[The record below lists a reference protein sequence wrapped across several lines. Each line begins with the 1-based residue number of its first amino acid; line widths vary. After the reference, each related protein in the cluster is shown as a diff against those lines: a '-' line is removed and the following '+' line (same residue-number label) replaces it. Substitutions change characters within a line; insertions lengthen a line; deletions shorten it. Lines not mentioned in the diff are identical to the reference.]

1 MVQNNVAKRIA
12 KNTVAL
18 FASQMIGT
26 IFALVLS
33 IFIARSL
40 GDVLFGRYSFVIAFT
55 GFFAVFLDLG
65 YDTLLIRDVSRNKS
79 QANRY
84 LNNILM
90 IRSLL
95 SLLIFGIIVVTIN
108 VLGYPAEIKNIVYL
122 FSIYI
127 LIVSLSTVFRVT
139 FRAFEKMEYD
149 AFIKIFASIIRLSLG
164 FLVLFFGYGLIALG
178 LVFLISAVVN
188 LLISFLIC
196 ERKIV
201 KSKTEMDFGFL
212 KSTIKIALPL
222 GMLTIF
228 GFVYVKIDRIMLSVM
243 EGDAVVGWYSAASNL
258 ILGFVPVPHLFM
270 HALFP
275 LMSYYYVASKDS
287 LKKTYEKAFKY
298 LFILGLPLVI
308 GISLLAD
315 RFILLI
321 YGERFSGSILILQ
334 ILAWDVLLK
343 FLYICSGFVLISTD
357 KQNQMAKIVGCT
369 ALLNV
374 VLNLLLIPSYSYIGA
389 AIATIASEVFLLISY
404 IYINYRNSY
413 SIPLHK
419 ISAKP
424 IVACAIMG
432 FFIYQFSEINLILL
446 ITVSTILY
454 FGLLYTIR
462 GFSKDDMS
470 LFKQLI
476 KR

>member
-1 MVQNNVAKRIA
+1 M
-12 KNTVAL
+12 
-18 FASQMIGT
+18 
-26 IFALVLS
+26 
-33 IFIARSL
+33 
-40 GDVLFGRYSFVIAFT
+40 
-55 GFFAVFLDLG
+55 
-65 YDTLLIRDVSRNKS
+65 
-79 QANRY
+79 
-84 LNNILM
+84 
-90 IRSLL
+90 
-95 SLLIFGIIVVTIN
+95 
-108 VLGYPAEIKNIVYL
+108 
-122 FSIYI
+122 
-127 LIVSLSTVFRVT
+127 
-139 FRAFEKMEYD
+139 
-149 AFIKIFASIIRLSLG
+149 
-164 FLVLFFGYGLIALG
+164 
-178 LVFLISAVVN
+178 
-188 LLISFLIC
+188 
-196 ERKIV
+196 
-201 KSKTEMDFGFL
+201 
-212 KSTIKIALPL
+212 
-222 GMLTIF
+222 
-228 GFVYVKIDRIMLSVM
+228 
-243 EGDAVVGWYSAASNL
+243 
-258 ILGFVPVPHLFM
+258 
-270 HALFP
+270 
-275 LMSYYYVASKDS
+275 
-287 LKKTYEKAFKY
+287 KKTYEKAFKY

-315 RFILLI
+315 RFILFI

-343 FLYICSGFVLISTD
+343 FLYMCSGFVLISTD